1 MAYREV
7 TMVEIKEVLRLWRAG
22 TPKKRIAAQLALD
35 VKTVR
40 RYIGAAETVG
50 LAPATPEPTE
60 EQLAAVIAALAP
72 DTGRPHGDAW
82 QRCVEHRD
90 EIEQLLAQRVRL
102 SKVRRLL
109 QRRDIDIPYATLH
122 RFAVA
127 ELGFGQRAP
136 TIPVADGEPG
146 EELHI
151 DTGWMTMLEP
161 DEHGR

>member
-90 EIEQLLAQRVRL
+90 EIEQLLAQPR
-102 SKVRRLL
+102 SSSRRPRSRSLRSARRRSALL
-109 QRRDIDIPYATLH
+109 A
-122 RFAVA
+122 AV
-127 ELGFGQRAP
+127 L
-136 TIPVADGEPG
+136 PG
-146 EELHI
+146 LQ
-151 DTGWMTMLEP
+151 P
-161 DEHGR
+161 D